1 MLQCNCT
8 ERMMHVKTYTVKQIA
23 ELLNTNPETVRRWI
37 RDGKLKAEQ
46 ASRKDGNTVTA
57 DELARFVK
65 ENPKY
70 SSVLATLGGGV
81 LGGTVATSV
90 ATSLLSVGAI
100 SIPGFG
106 IPIAA
111 SLLGGSVAGFF
122 MKKNSSGD
130 KISDHEVI
138 ECFENSIKEHEKT
151 IEEKRAKIK
160 DLEFEIFKEEKSI
173 EELKYVI
180 EHYTSSNAK

>member
-1 MLQCNCT
+1 M
-8 ERMMHVKTYTVKQIA
+8 KTYSVKQIA

-46 ASRKDGNTVTA
+46 ASRKDGNTVTE
-57 DELARFVK
+57 DELVKFIK

-70 SSVLATLGGGV
+70 SSFLTAISGGIIGGGIIGNVVASSVTKTLLAT
-81 LGGTVATSV
+81 A
-90 ATSLLSVGAI
+90 AI
-100 SIPGFG
+100 HIPGLG

-111 SLLGGSVAGFF
+111 SLLGGTAAAFL

-130 KISDHEVI
+130 KISDQEVI
-138 ECFENSIKEHEKT
+138 ECFENSIKEHEKN

-160 DLEFEIFKEEKSI
+160 DLEFEIFKEEKAI
-173 EELKYVI
+173 EELKYLM
-180 EHYTSSNAK
+180 EHYDFSEESSQTE

>member
-1 MLQCNCT
+1 M
-8 ERMMHVKTYTVKQIA
+8 KTYSVKQIA

-37 RDGKLKAEQ
+37 RDGKLKGEQ
-46 ASRKDGNTVTA
+46 ASRKDGNTVTE
-57 DELARFVK
+57 DELVKFLK

-70 SSVLATLGGGV
+70 SSLLAQLGGGV
-81 LGGTVATSV
+81 MSGVVAAS
-90 ATSLLSVGAI
+90 ATKTLLATAAI
-100 SIPGFG
+100 YIPGLG

-111 SLLGGSVAGFF
+111 SLLGGTAAGFF

-138 ECFENSIKEHEKT
+138 ECFENSIREHEKT

-160 DLEFEIFKEEKSI
+160 DLEFEIFKEQKAI
-173 EELKYVI
+173 EELNYLM
-180 EHYTSSNAK
+180 EHYVFSEESSKTD

>member
-1 MLQCNCT
+1 M
-8 ERMMHVKTYTVKQIA
+8 KTYSVKQIA

-46 ASRKDGNTVTA
+46 ASRKDGNTVTE
-57 DELARFVK
+57 DELVKFIK

-70 SSVLATLGGGV
+70 SSFLTAISGGIIGNVVASSVTKTLLAT
-81 LGGTVATSV
+81 A
-90 ATSLLSVGAI
+90 AI
-100 SIPGFG
+100 HIPGLG

-111 SLLGGSVAGFF
+111 SLLGGTAAAFL

-130 KISDHEVI
+130 KISDQEVI
-138 ECFENSIKEHEKT
+138 ECFENSIKEHEKN

-160 DLEFEIFKEEKSI
+160 DLEFEIFKEEKAI
-173 EELKYVI
+173 EELKYLM
-180 EHYTSSNAK
+180 EHYDFSEESSKTE